1 MKQRNVTLCLLLMLA
16 VSTVRGGDVLSAA
29 RSFLGVPYVAG
40 TLEGEG
46 EERLVVNTD
55 SLDCTTFVEL
65 SVARW
70 RAWKSDSVSFEE
82 QVRNLRYRNGA
93 VDGYLSRL
101 HYFTDWVAE
110 NAHRGVWYELA
121 PGENE
126 GVWRCDTLTISF
138 MSKHLQSYP
147 YLKENAWAVDSM
159 KTIESRY
166 ADFPVCYIDKQFLN
180 LPPSA
185 LPIRNGDIL
194 ALVTTLEGL
203 DVTHLGFAV
212 WKDDALHLMHA
223 SMTHGRVVV
232 DERTLYDCLKARK
245 SCPGVRVVRLNDEN

>member
-1 MKQRNVTLCLLLMLA
+1 
-16 VSTVRGGDVLSAA
+16 
-29 RSFLGVPYVAG
+29 
-40 TLEGEG
+40 
-46 EERLVVNTD
+46 
-55 SLDCTTFVEL
+55 
-65 SVARW
+65 
-70 RAWKSDSVSFEE
+70 
-82 QVRNLRYRNGA
+82 
-93 VDGYLSRL
+93 
-101 HYFTDWVAE
+101 
-110 NAHRGVWYELA
+110 VWYELA
-121 PGENE
+121 PEENE
-126 GVWRCDTLTISF
+126 GVWRCDTLTLSF
-138 MSKHLQSYP
+138 MSKHPQSYP
-147 YLKENAWAVDSM
+147 YLKENAWGVDSM

-232 DERTLYDCLKARK
+232 DERTLYDYLKTRK
-245 SCPGVRVVRLNDEN
+245 SCPGVRVVRLNDEKLNDKKLTIWTYRSLLNSRCADSLAMNMKHSAKRCLAIRL